1 MLLLFLY
8 YQMLNRYSLL
18 RLLILSG
25 LLADNAL
32 AVGNGQ
38 AAIRKGVVDVI
49 VIHAIGGPEC
59 KHNKVV
65 FTEAPGDAKRWKLW
79 FEKQKSVSIHYI
91 VDRNGQVA
99 QSIDENRVA
108 WHANDY
114 NRRSIGIELVNK
126 GDGLEPYPDKQMAA
140 LTALVRQILARHKTI
155 NKANIVRHS
164 DIDNRTF
171 VCGGKRVDVKQDPGD
186 SFSYQK
192 FLLTL

>member
-1 MLLLFLY
+1 MVLLLRY
-8 YQMLNRYSLL
+8 YQILDRYSLL
-18 RLLILSG
+18 LLLILSG

-38 AAIRKGVVDVI
+38 APLRKGAIDAI

-59 KHNKVV
+59 KHNKVE
-65 FTEAPGDAKRWKLW
+65 FTEASGDAKRWKLW

-91 VDRNGQVA
+91 VDRDGKVEH
-99 QSIDENRVA
+99 SIDENRVA

-126 GDGLEPYPDKQMAA
+126 GDGIEPYPDKQMAA